1 MCLLCT
7 STTFIKICIVLL
19 ELPQWLSG
27 KESACNARA
36 TEDVGS
42 VLGLGRSLGGGHGTH
57 SSIFAW
63 RIPIDREAWWATVL
77 VANNHT

>member
-1 MCLLCT
+1 MTCAYCVLQLLLLK
-7 STTFIKICIVLL
+7 FVLFY
-19 ELPQWLSG
+19 WLSG

-63 RIPIDREAWWATVL
+63 RIPIDREAWWATIL